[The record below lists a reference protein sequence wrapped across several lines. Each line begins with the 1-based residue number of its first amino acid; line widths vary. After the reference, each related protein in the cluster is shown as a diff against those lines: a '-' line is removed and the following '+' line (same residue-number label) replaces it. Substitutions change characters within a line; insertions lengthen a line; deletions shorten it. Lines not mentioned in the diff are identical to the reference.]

1 MAAALSRSGLIRL
14 CNTSLRSLST
24 SSPWMAEKKLE
35 TSWNEVEG
43 KLEMKEVDTTF
54 PRSKKMAELITV
66 EGAVDVS
73 AVSVS
78 VILELT
84 SLYSQSHVQ
93 FFVFLNRVSLKN
105 TSRKDTCE
113 FTDPPR
119 TQCSQELME

>member
-24 SSPWMAEKKLE
+24 SSPWMADKKLE
-35 TSWNEVEG
+35 TTWNELEG
-43 KLEMKEVDTTF
+43 KFEMKELDTTF

-78 VILELT
+78 VILGLT
-84 SLYSQSHVQ
+84 YSHLYSHLQS
-93 FFVFLNRVSLKN
+93 FVS
-105 TSRKDTCE
+105 
-113 FTDPPR
+113 
-119 TQCSQELME
+119 